1 MGAKVGGSSAGGMD
15 EINVTPLIDIV
26 LVLLIIFMVLT
37 PITLTKMASELPPQ
51 DQNDPPPPD
60 PNDPK
65 QLLVAIYADNT
76 LALNLKPMTEP
87 ELSEALRKQL
97 LGRVSD
103 KKNVFI
109 DAHPDASY
117 EVVVHWI
124 DVAREQGAQRVG
136 LAEFKEE
143 GPVQLSPEQLLQL
156 DAPPA
161 APAAPTP

>member
-1 MGAKVGGSSAGGMD
+1 
-15 EINVTPLIDIV
+15 
-26 LVLLIIFMVLT
+26 
-37 PITLTKMASELPPQ
+37 
-51 DQNDPPPPD
+51 
-60 PNDPK
+60 
-65 QLLVAIYADNT
+65 
-76 LALNLKPMTEP
+76 
-87 ELSEALRKQL
+87 
-97 LGRVSD
+97 VSD